1 VRQLDLYVQHQI
13 HVSPGWR
20 VTLSANVSNVFNG
33 ATATTYYARELFQ
46 GQAIT
51 VDEPQFY
58 AEGVDT
64 QRLIAEQALVR
75 DARFLMDSGY
85 QAPRSVR
92 LGVKIGF

>member
-1 VRQLDLYVQHQI
+1 MN
-13 HVSPGWR
+13 
-20 VTLSANVSNVFNG
+20 ANVSNLFNG
-33 ATATTYYARELFQ
+33 AAATTYYPRELFQ

-58 AEGVDT
+58 DSGVDT
-64 QRLIAEQALVR
+64 QQLIAQQELVR
-75 DARFLMDSGY
+75 DARFMMDSEY